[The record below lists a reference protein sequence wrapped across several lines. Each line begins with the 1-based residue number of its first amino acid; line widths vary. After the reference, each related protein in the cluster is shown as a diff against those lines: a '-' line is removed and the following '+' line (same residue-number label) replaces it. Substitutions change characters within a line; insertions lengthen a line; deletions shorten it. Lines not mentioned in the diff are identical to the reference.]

1 MSMIVILATEGDSVA
16 NIGSLQIILQLKNYF
31 LGIWGRGNSESK
43 AKESEHQERTWLG
56 KTMS

>member
-1 MSMIVILATEGDSVA
+1 MSMVVILATEGDSVA

-43 AKESEHQERTWLG
+43 AKESEHQERTWLK